1 MADLLDAAEDDA
13 RGGRVAKRSNH
24 MAVSNIEWKD
34 VATVVEPAVAKCLNP
49 GLREVA
55 EEDLTEE
62 DRTFFVVRKRPEGNS
77 GVFVCSKP
85 VSNKVSMRGFT
96 DSGPLTRVS
105 KCLRAGLG
113 QNLRQNRG
121 NRQNYRVFSRY
132 TRGVSGLP
140 AKYPGICR
148 LGLFWDQTSL
158 RLGSEPGKFDGF
170 PGN

>member
-1 MADLLDAAEDDA
+1 
-13 RGGRVAKRSNH
+13 

-121 NRQNYRVFSRY
+121 NRPNTGYFPGNP
-132 TRGVSGLP
+132 GVSGIP
-140 AKYPGICR
+140 AKHR
-148 LGLFWDQTSL
+148 VFWAQTSL
-158 RLGSEPGKFDGF
+158 RLGSEPKH
-170 PGN
+170 